1 MTNKYS
7 HIDDRDS
14 DDIRAVMN
22 SLRNYCSHVVDIKKA
37 IPIVA
42 EKTGLTQ
49 ERIKYILK
57 VYFKGD

>member
-1 MTNKYS
+1 MNKYS
-7 HIDDRDS
+7 HIDSRDF
-14 DDIRAVMN
+14 DDVRSVMN
-22 SLRNYCSHVVDIKKA
+22 SLRYDCEFVYDIKKA

-49 ERIKYILK
+49 ERVKYILK

>member
-1 MTNKYS
+1 
-7 HIDDRDS
+7 
-14 DDIRAVMN
+14 MN
-22 SLRNYCSHVVDIKKA
+22 SLRYDCEFVYDIKKA

-49 ERIKYILK
+49 ERVKYILK